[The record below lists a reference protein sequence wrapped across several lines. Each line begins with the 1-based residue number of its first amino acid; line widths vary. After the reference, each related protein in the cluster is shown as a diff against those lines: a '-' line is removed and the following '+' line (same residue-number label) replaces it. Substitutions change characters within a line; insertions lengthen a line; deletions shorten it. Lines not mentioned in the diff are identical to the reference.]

1 MTLVQH
7 TSFQMHLEQS
17 KSKIGEPRITRHKI
31 WQKIYHTR
39 TSLKLHGIYF
49 LKIRGLEIGEFC
61 QATDSAGWKIP
72 GINEPANDCNGTSTN
87 KKLNPMGVRKRHAE
101 EEQLLVAKRTSAGV
115 VHEEGKHDQSD
126 LRCDWGNI
134 AILFFL
140 YLLQGIPIGLAAAA
154 IPMMLQNRG
163 ASYKQQVP
171 TSAVGCCGRR
181 SSTRCTGRALA
192 GAVPDRVVCAD
203 PQPARESLAEGDEVV
218 SYIAPNIPILTG
230 IFFALNFL
238 AATQNI
244 AVDEWALKR
253 CNLGQSHPLPN
264 RPDAARRGRRLVHLA
279 MIYDHHVPYYFYP
292 IRCGYGIIC
301 ANQRP
306 GHRRNVHGTA
316 QHPKQSGRKLAN
328 HRGAVECRRADV
340 AATAGE
346 EGKKEEP
353 PTAGNQG
360 PEPEYVSDSVW
371 TAAAVQVVFH
381 EKQEQ
386 VASEDPENEQVSEL
400 DGSNRAYGM
409 GWTEQIKATPSL
421 INRSICDHNVT
432 NQDQL
437 RRILLL
443 KLINPTIND
452 MIITIIELPTDEEE
466 RLMIEELKLSAETTI
481 SSSSSLLA
489 LTVAGLIEYE

>member
-1 MTLVQH
+1 MVGPVMRLI
-7 TSFQMHLEQS
+7 S
-17 KSKIGEPRITRHKI
+17 
-31 WQKIYHTR
+31 
-39 TSLKLHGIYF
+39 
-49 LKIRGLEIGEFC
+49 
-61 QATDSAGWKIP
+61 
-72 GINEPANDCNGTSTN
+72 
-87 KKLNPMGVRKRHAE
+87 MG
-101 EEQLLVAKRTSAGV
+101 
-115 VHEEGKHDQSD
+115 
-126 LRCDWGNI
+126 
-134 AILFFL
+134 
-140 YLLQGIPIGLAAAA
+140 
-154 IPMMLQNRG
+154 
-163 ASYKQQVP
+163 P

-192 GAVPDRVVCAD
+192 GAVPDRVVYAD

-264 RPDAARRGRRLVHLA
+264 RPDAARRGRCLVHPA
-279 MIYDHHVPYYFYP
+279 MIYDHHVPYYYP
-292 IRCGYGIIC
+292 IRCGDGIIC

-353 PTAGNQG
+353 PTAGNQWL
-360 PEPEYVSDSVW
+360 EPESRWPRKTQKTSKFLSLTNRTGLTVSMIRR
-371 TAAAVQVVFH
+371 Q
-381 EKQEQ
+381 
-386 VASEDPENEQVSEL
+386 
-400 DGSNRAYGM
+400 M

-481 SSSSSLLA
+481 SSSYSLLA